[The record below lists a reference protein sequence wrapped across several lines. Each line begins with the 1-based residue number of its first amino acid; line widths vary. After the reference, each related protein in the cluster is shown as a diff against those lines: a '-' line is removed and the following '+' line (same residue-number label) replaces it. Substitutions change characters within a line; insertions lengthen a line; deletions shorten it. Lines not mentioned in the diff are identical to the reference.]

1 MSAFDSTITRTVHIV
16 QITHVFQ
23 SGTTPFKSWCHFYE
37 YTAANKICHLIGRLE
52 SNVNV
57 IYREIYFYIRC
68 TMLSVEQEQAL
79 SPAIPGHNFAVLG
92 QARFGKTHIVKTIGE
107 RLKRAG
113 KRVAFTCTT
122 GIACSNY
129 EVSYFDVSRENDIPM
144 PYLWYKWYKFINSPI
159 KGPQGAYTIWACIT
173 IVL

>member
-1 MSAFDSTITRTVHIV
+1 VPLDAIV
-16 QITHVFQ
+16 
-23 SGTTPFKSWCHFYE
+23 YE
-37 YTAANKICHLIGRLE
+37 YTAVEN
-52 SNVNV
+52 NVNV

-92 QARFGKTHIVKTIGE
+92 QAGFGKTHIVKTIGE

-122 GIACSNY
+122 GI
-129 EVSYFDVSRENDIPM
+129 D
-144 PYLWYKWYKFINSPI
+144 L
-159 KGPQGAYTIWACIT
+159 
-173 IVL
+173 

>member
-1 MSAFDSTITRTVHIV
+1 MNAFDSTITKTVHTVQTNSGNSRFSVRYEPFQIV
-16 QITHVFQ
+16 DAIV
-23 SGTTPFKSWCHFYE
+23 YE
-37 YTAANKICHLIGRLE
+37 YTAVENNI
-52 SNVNV
+52 NV

-92 QARFGKTHIVKTIGE
+92 QAGLGKTHIVKTFGE

-122 GIACSNY
+122 GIACCNY
-129 EVSYFDVSRENDIPM
+129 EVSYFYVSRENDIPM
-144 PYLWYKWYKFINSPI
+144 PYL
-159 KGPQGAYTIWACIT
+159 
-173 IVL
+173 

>member
-1 MSAFDSTITRTVHIV
+1 MNAFDSTITKTVHTVQMNSGNSRFSVRYEPFQIV
-16 QITHVFQ
+16 DAIV
-23 SGTTPFKSWCHFYE
+23 YE
-37 YTAANKICHLIGRLE
+37 YTAVEN
-52 SNVNV
+52 NVNV

-92 QARFGKTHIVKTIGE
+92 QAGFGKTHIVKTIGE

-122 GIACSNY
+122 GIACCNY

-144 PYLWYKWYKFINSPI
+144 PYL
-159 KGPQGAYTIWACIT
+159 
-173 IVL
+173 